1 MGVSESRVSQIHSQ
15 AVVRL
20 QARMQARLEEE

>member
-1 MGVSESRVSQIHSQ
+1 MHSQ

-20 QARMQARLEEE
+20 HLCT